1 MSTMIKSAAA
11 AAAIV
16 VATMMSAS
24 SFAADAAKSVVG
36 TPTANRYTQAL
47 VDRMDS
53 DKSGKVSKAEYMKFM
68 EAEWNALD
76 KDKNGVLETT
86 EYMNREYFAP
96 PAGGAAS
103 TR

>member
-1 MSTMIKSAAA
+1 MTTIIKSAVTVAAMVAA
-11 AAAIV
+11 A
-16 VATMMSAS
+16 MSAS
-24 SFAADAAKSVVG
+24 SFAAEAAKSAVG
-36 TPTANRYTQAL
+36 TPTANRYTQGL
-47 VDRMDS
+47 IDRMDT

-68 EAEWNALD
+68 EAEWTALD

-96 PAGGAAS
+96 PSGGAAS